1 MTINN
6 NALLNQ
12 TMLNTASSIKTST
25 STAAT
30 DFQAELHRQLVDN
43 LKSTENT
50 TTTSKSDAAVEE
62 FKRQLASMGAANYL
76 QEQNAKKIEELLAKK
91 KEELMGKLGLG
102 SDTKPPLSGAEQKT
116 ALETLD
122 KLLSDYKKQL
132 LEQMQASSKTNSG
145 TNTAALSSLL
155 EKM

>member
-43 LKSTENT
+43 LKSTED

>member
-30 DFQAELHRQLVDN
+30 DFQAELHRQLVDI
-43 LKSTENT
+43 LKSTED

>member
-1 MTINN
+1 MTINT

-12 TMLNTASSIKTST
+12 TMLNATSNT
-25 STAAT
+25 QTKAATPT
-30 DFQAELHRQLVDN
+30 DFQTEFQRQLIDN
-43 LKSTENT
+43 LKSTEDIST
-50 TTTSKSDAAVEE
+50 TKSDASVEE
-62 FKRQLASMGAANYL
+62 FKRQLSSMGAAKYL
-76 QEQNAKKIEELLAKK
+76 QEQNAEKIEALIAKK
-91 KEELMGKLGLG
+91 KEELMGSLGLG
-102 SDTKPPLSGAEQKT
+102 SDAKPPLSGKEQKT

-145 TNTAALSSLL
+145 TNTTTLSSLL